1 MIFLYQ
7 VMENLKALQKLSRSP
22 VKNDSTSSPV
32 SVIAFNKNFSGT
44 KSTSSNQGNVQRTCD
59 ANATKTADFTGAFQ
73 DDFQKQ
79 FINSIQMSANPST
92 TKSNYGC
99 S

>member
-1 MIFLYQ
+1 
-7 VMENLKALQKLSRSP
+7 MENLKALQKLSRSP

-32 SVIAFNKNFSGT
+32 SVIAFNKNFSSP
-44 KSTSSNQGNVQRTCD
+44 KSNSSNQGNVQR
-59 ANATKTADFTGAFQ
+59 ASEVNAAKAADFTGAFQ

-92 TKSNYGC
+92 TKSNYRC

>member
-1 MIFLYQ
+1 
-7 VMENLKALQKLSRSP
+7 MENLKALQKLSCSP

-32 SVIAFNKNFSGT
+32 SVIAFNKNFNSS
-44 KSTSSNQGNVQRTCD
+44 KSSSSNQGSSVHRTSD
-59 ANATKTADFTGAFQ
+59 VDGNKSADFSGSFQ

-79 FINSIQMSANPST
+79 FINSIQMAANPST
-92 TKSNYGC
+92 TKSNYRC

>member
-1 MIFLYQ
+1 
-7 VMENLKALQKLSRSP
+7 MENLKALQKLSCSP

-32 SVIAFNKNFSGT
+32 SVIAFNKNFSTT
-44 KSTSSNQGNVQRTCD
+44 KSSNSAQGSSVQRTSSSGND
-59 ANATKTADFTGAFQ
+59 TNKADFSGSNFQ

-79 FINSIQMSANPST
+79 FINSIQMSSNPSSNA
-92 TKSNYGC
+92 KSNYRC

>member
-1 MIFLYQ
+1 
-7 VMENLKALQKLSRSP
+7 MENLKALQKLSCSP

-32 SVIAFNKNFSGT
+32 SVIAFNKNFSSS
-44 KSTSSNQGNVQRTCD
+44 KSSGLNQGVQKTGD
-59 ANATKTADFTGAFQ
+59 ANSNTTTDFSGTFQ

-79 FINSIQMSANPST
+79 FINSIQTSANPST
-92 TKSNYGC
+92 TKANYRC

>member
-1 MIFLYQ
+1 MFSSLQ
-7 VMENLKALQKLSRSP
+7 VMENLKALQKLSCSP

-32 SVIAFNKNFSGT
+32 SVIAFNKNFSS
-44 KSTSSNQGNVQRTCD
+44 KSNSSNASVQRAGD
-59 ANATKTADFTGAFQ
+59 GNSNKPADFSGTFQ

-79 FINSIQMSANPST
+79 FINSIQMSGNPST
-92 TKSNYGC
+92 TNANYRC